1 MQRILNLNPQ
11 KEGKDTT
18 DLETPIDIM
27 AYKLYGLTYDEVKIV
42 DSEFDNVLSTFR
54 MSKEDYEN
62 KIIEEL
68 SNYDLTYPE
77 NLRDELRTAK

>member
-42 DSEFDNVLSTFR
+42 DSDFW
-54 MSKEDYEN
+54 MSEEEYKNYTPLPMN
-62 KIIEEL
+62 RGVCII
-68 SNYDLTYPE
+68 NNLTQV
-77 NLRDELRTAK
+77 K

>member
-1 MQRILNLNPQ
+1 LQRILNLNPQ

-42 DSEFDNVLSTFR
+42 DSDFW
-54 MSKEDYEN
+54 MS
-62 KIIEEL
+62 EE
-68 SNYDLTYPE
+68 
-77 NLRDELRTAK
+77 

>member
-1 MQRILNLNPQ
+1 LQRILNLNPQ

>member
-42 DSEFDNVLSTFR
+42 DSEFDNVLSTFK